1 MKLVDIACVLVGSA
15 WLSFAV
21 GQDPATQ
28 TPATEKPPEQAAGP
42 SWRLG
47 QPAPALEK
55 CTWLQGTTGSG
66 PGTVVKKVGGDGSG
80 GGGGDMPFD
89 PKDIEK
95 LVTTI
100 GPPDIAALH
109 GSVVVVH
116 TFDSRDA
123 EMIASGLRLL
133 KEVVDATADRHVK
146 LVGLVAS
153 DDGESAKHALEYVGL
168 PTPLGA
174 IGIERRYF
182 DPLQHGPRAA
192 FVIGRGGEL
201 LWKGDLLADSKGFCA
216 ALKTAVERH
225 GAPALDH
232 ALAPDLDAVL
242 ADYWAG
248 RFAKARDAAKKVG
261 AKSARTE
268 GDEAKLVAGDAN
280 YIAGVIDEHERDL
293 AQRCKQAAAAQSIDA
308 LVDLEAVLQ
317 LGFTKPAAD
326 AATDALDEIAKKTI
340 HAGAAKDARDWRE
353 LERDRPLFFPAR
365 NDADGK
371 KFARKVE
378 AFLRATPN
386 STPPTQRAK
395 KLLSQFQQLH

>member
-1 MKLVDIACVLVGSA
+1 MKLVAIACMLVGSP
-15 WLSFAV
+15 WLSSGV
-21 GQDPATQ
+21 VQEPPAQ
-28 TPATEKPPEQAAGP
+28 EPPKEKAAEQAAAP

-47 QPAPALEK
+47 QPVPALEK
-55 CTWLQGTTGSG
+55 CEWLQGTTGSG
-66 PGTVVKKVGGDGSG
+66 PGKVVKKVGGDGS

-95 LVTTI
+95 LVSTI
-100 GPPDIAALH
+100 GAPNIAALR
-109 GSVVVVH
+109 GSVIVVH

-133 KEVVDATADRHVK
+133 KEVVDATADRNVK
-146 LVGLVAS
+146 FVGLVAS
-153 DDGESAKHALEYVGL
+153 DDGESAKHALEYIGL

-174 IGIERRYF
+174 IGLERRYF

-201 LWKGDLLADSKGFCA
+201 VWKGDLVADTKGFCA
-216 ALKTAVERH
+216 ALKTALEH
-225 GAPALDH
+225 HAAPALDH
-232 ALAPDLDAVL
+232 ALAPELDAVL

-248 RFAKARDAAKKVG
+248 RFAKTRDAAKKFA
-261 AKSARTE
+261 AKFARTE
-268 GDEAKLVAGDAN
+268 GDAAKLVAGDAT
-280 YIAGVIDEHERDL
+280 YLVGVIDEHERDL
-293 AQRCKQAAAAQSIDA
+293 TQRCKQAAAAQSIDA
-308 LVDLEAVLQ
+308 LVDLETVLQ
-317 LGFTKPAAD
+317 LGFSKPTAD
-326 AATDALDEIAKKTI
+326 AATDALDEISKKTL
-340 HAGAAKDARDWRE
+340 HAGGTKDARDWRE

-395 KLLSQFQQLH
+395 QLLAQFQQLR